1 MPLSHSRRAVALIAS
16 IAVGAVVT
24 LSPVPAAEPAH
35 FSGKVYATDGATSLA
50 GIVIALH
57 DPETDRSYRSNPTT
71 ADGTFRV
78 DAVPAGRYAVIAES
92 SDGAFLAAEQVSI
105 EAGSNRPLALT
116 LNGSVPHAQVTS
128 GKGGLPTFHKWLIA
142 GGIAV
147 AGLFVIDEVTT
158 DEDEAASPF

>member
-1 MPLSHSRRAVALIAS
+1 MPLACSRRAVALIAS
-16 IAVGAVVT
+16 IAVVAVVP
-24 LSPVPAAEPAH
+24 LSPISAAEPAH
-35 FSGKVYATDGATSLA
+35 LSGKVYATDGATSLE

-57 DPETDRSYRSNPTT
+57 DAETDRSYRSSPTA

-92 SDGAFLAAEQVSI
+92 NDGAFLAAEQVSL
-105 EAGSNRPLALT
+105 ESGANRPLALT

-128 GKGGLPTFHKWLIA
+128 GKGALPTFGKWLIA

-147 AGLFVIDEVTT
+147 AALFVIDEVTA